1 MEELVTIENNAVVV
15 SSRDVAEHF
24 DKQHKDVLESI
35 RNILAAENSAV
46 NFFKEY
52 SYLNRGKEYPAYYL
66 NRDGFSLLVMGF
78 TGQKALEWKIKYINA
93 FNDMEKK
100 LQAKA
105 LKPATELQAKRADT
119 MLMNART
126 RQAKEWE
133 KLMKSVDSDTYK
145 KICQTYIANTLAGKE
160 VFELPESE
168 KTYSATEVG
177 DLLGISAVQVGKLA
191 NKHNFKI
198 PKYGKWY
205 HDKSPYSAKEVDTF
219 RYNALGVNMIKTAA
233 SMTKDENGNT
243 DVIIDVPDING
254 NISKMKLNIRP
265 KK

>member
-1 MEELVTIENNAVVV
+1 MQKNLVTIENNTIVV
-15 SSRDVAEHF
+15 SSRDVSEHF
-24 DKQHKDVLESI
+24 EKEHKNVLASI
-35 RNILAAENSAV
+35 REILAAEKSAV

-52 SYLNRGKEYPAYYL
+52 SYLSRGKEYPAYYL

-78 TGQKALEWKIKYINA
+78 TGKKALEWKIKYINA

-105 LKPATELQAKRADT
+105 VKPVTELQTKRVDT

-133 KLMKSVDSDTYK
+133 KLMKSIDSDTYK

-160 VFELPESE
+160 VFSLPESRE

-177 DLLGISAVQVGKLA
+177 EKLGISSVQVGKLA
-191 NKHNFKI
+191 NKGGLKNE
-198 PKYGKWY
+198 KYGKWF
-205 HDKSPYSAKEVDTF
+205 HDKSPYSNKVVESF
-219 RYNALGVNMIKTAA
+219 RYNAKGINML
-233 SMTKDENGNT
+233 E
-243 DVIIDVPDING
+243 
-254 NISKMKLNIRP
+254 KMVKH
-265 KK
+265 